1 MARARRVGDVVRLEL
16 EEFEVELLRTLPAG
30 LRTLLAD
37 PDTSDPVVARLFSP
51 CVAGDQEIDLEVRRL
66 IFEDLLRERLAGL
79 EALAEILDRGVTR
92 RGRFRV
98 DLVADEPEL
107 VLGVLND
114 LRLTLGARIGIEH
127 LDRDNL
133 PSQHPVLPT
142 LAVMDHLGW
151 LQEQLLRV
159 IDSPSGT
166 DYGDGGLG

>member
-1 MARARRVGDVVRLEL
+1 MARARRVGDAVRLEL
-16 EEFEVELLRTLPAG
+16 EEFEVELLRTLPVG
-30 LRTLLAD
+30 LRSLLAD
-37 PDTSDPVVARLFSP
+37 PDTTDPVVARLFP
-51 CVAGDQEIDLEVRRL
+51 ACVSGDEEIDSEVRRL
-66 IFEDLLRERLAGL
+66 IFDDLLRERLAGL
-79 EALAEILDRGVTR
+79 EALTAILDRSVKR

-127 LDRDNL
+127 LDRDDL
-133 PSQHPVLPT
+133 PSHHPVVPT

-159 IDSPSGT
+159 IDSPSVP
-166 DYGDGGLG
+166 DA